1 MPILAGQRL
10 NVGPILGAVLL
21 ALCAVFPP
29 ALAQSS
35 NPNPVTLTPAQ
46 QALVDQLRRSSGT
59 SNVGVIKLP
68 NAAVAEQSTGGGKL
82 VLPLADGKVATLVRT
97 RPRVET
103 EGAFTF
109 RGEVEETGERAVLM
123 LWKDGHLS
131 GYFGYR
137 GRVFMINHMGADIH
151 AMAEM
156 GLPPDHAPAAGGP
169 SPSKPV
175 RPRSPPPE
183 PTVAPFPDAEREAL
197 EAKKITID
205 VMLLYSKNA
214 ASLHIGNP
222 ADLLALAV
230 EDANETFK
238 NSGLGN
244 INLRLVHTQAIDFDE
259 TGADHFQ
266 ILYAMVDGNGPFTDV
281 KKLRNEKRAD
291 IVGLIINN
299 PSGCGLST
307 RVGADAED
315 AFFVVHHTC
324 ASITI
329 SIAHEIAHIIGA
341 RHDRAVDANE
351 TPVAYA
357 HGYVNGTKWRTMM
370 SYNEGCGGCPRIPYW
385 SNPRIMYKGEPTGT
399 AAADNARVILEQAER
414 VSKFR

>member
-1 MPILAGQRL
+1 MPSLAALRL
-10 NVGPILGAVLL
+10 NAGPIVGAVLL
-21 ALCAVFPP
+21 SLYAVFPP
-29 ALAQSS
+29 ALAQSGP
-35 NPNPVTLTPAQ
+35 PNSVTLTPAQ
-46 QALVDQLRRSSGT
+46 QALVDDLKRSSGT
-59 SNVGVIKLP
+59 SNVGLLKLP
-68 NAAVAEQSTGGGKL
+68 HASAEGQPAKL

-97 RPRVET
+97 RPTIET

-137 GRVFMINHMGADIH
+137 GRVFMINHMGGDIH

-156 GLPPDHAPAAGGP
+156 GLPPDHAPAATDLN
-169 SPSKPV
+169 PSKPV
-175 RPRSPPPE
+175 TPRSPTPE
-183 PTVAPFPDAEREAL
+183 PTVAPFLVAEREAL

-222 ADLLALAV
+222 DALLALAI

-244 INLRLVHTQAIDFDE
+244 ISLRLVHTQAIDFDE
-259 TGADHFQ
+259 AGADHFQ
-266 ILYAMVDGNGPFTDV
+266 ILYAMVDGNGPFNEV

-291 IVGLIINN
+291 IVGLVIDN

-315 AFFVVHHTC
+315 AYFVVHHSC

-341 RHDRAVDANE
+341 RHDRTVDANE
-351 TPVAYA
+351 TPFAYA

-399 AAADNARVILEQAER
+399 ASNDNARVILEQAER

>member
-1 MPILAGQRL
+1 
-10 NVGPILGAVLL
+10 
-21 ALCAVFPP
+21 
-29 ALAQSS
+29 
-35 NPNPVTLTPAQ
+35 VT
-46 QALVDQLRRSSGT
+46 
-59 SNVGVIKLP
+59 
-68 NAAVAEQSTGGGKL
+68 
-82 VLPLADGKVATLVRT
+82 
-97 RPRVET
+97 
-103 EGAFTF
+103 
-109 RGEVEETGERAVLM
+109 
-123 LWKDGHLS
+123 
-131 GYFGYR
+131 
-137 GRVFMINHMGADIH
+137 
-151 AMAEM
+151 
-156 GLPPDHAPAAGGP
+156 
-169 SPSKPV
+169 
-175 RPRSPPPE
+175 PRSPTPE
-183 PTVAPFPDAEREAL
+183 PTVAPFLVAEREAL

-222 ADLLALAV
+222 DALLALAI

-244 INLRLVHTQAIDFDE
+244 ISLRLVHTQAIDFDE
-259 TGADHFQ
+259 AGADHFQ
-266 ILYAMVDGNGPFTDV
+266 ILYAMVDGNGPFNEV

-291 IVGLIINN
+291 IVGLVIDN

-315 AFFVVHHTC
+315 AYFVVHHSC

-341 RHDRAVDANE
+341 RHDRTVDANE
-351 TPVAYA
+351 TPFAYA

-399 AAADNARVILEQAER
+399 ASNDNARVILEQAER

>member
-10 NVGPILGAVLL
+10 NVGPILGAALL

-46 QALVDQLRRSSGT
+46 QALVDQLQRSSGT

-137 GRVFMINHMGADIH
+137 GRVFMINHMGGDIH

-156 GLPPDHAPAAGGP
+156 KGLLTAGPRTGRGRDTR
-169 SPSKPV
+169 PSKPV
-175 RPRSPPPE
+175 RPPPRRLQNRRSP
-183 PTVAPFPDAEREAL
+183 PFPDAEREVL

-205 VMLLYSKNA
+205 VMLLSSKNA
-214 ASLHIGNP
+214 ASLPH
-222 ADLLALAV
+222 
-230 EDANETFK
+230 
-238 NSGLGN
+238 
-244 INLRLVHTQAIDFDE
+244 
-259 TGADHFQ
+259 
-266 ILYAMVDGNGPFTDV
+266 
-281 KKLRNEKRAD
+281 
-291 IVGLIINN
+291 
-299 PSGCGLST
+299 
-307 RVGADAED
+307 
-315 AFFVVHHTC
+315 
-324 ASITI
+324 
-329 SIAHEIAHIIGA
+329 
-341 RHDRAVDANE
+341 
-351 TPVAYA
+351 
-357 HGYVNGTKWRTMM
+357 
-370 SYNEGCGGCPRIPYW
+370 
-385 SNPRIMYKGEPTGT
+385 
-399 AAADNARVILEQAER
+399 
-414 VSKFR
+414 

>member
-1 MPILAGQRL
+1 MPVLAGQRL
-10 NVGPILGAVLL
+10 NVGPILGAALL

-137 GRVFMINHMGADIH
+137 GRVFMINHMGGDIH

-183 PTVAPFPDAEREAL
+183 PTVAPFPDAEREVL
-197 EAKKITID
+197 EAND
-205 VMLLYSKNA
+205 VGKALRRRAQCINAGPLRVLLG
-214 ASLHIGNP
+214 LEQT
-222 ADLLALAV
+222 DMV
-230 EDANETFK
+230 EIRK
-238 NSGLGN
+238 NSRPPRYKPPN
-244 INLRLVHTQAIDFDE
+244 
-259 TGADHFQ
+259 
-266 ILYAMVDGNGPFTDV
+266 
-281 KKLRNEKRAD
+281 
-291 IVGLIINN
+291 
-299 PSGCGLST
+299 SS
-307 RVGADAED
+307 
-315 AFFVVHHTC
+315 
-324 ASITI
+324 
-329 SIAHEIAHIIGA
+329 
-341 RHDRAVDANE
+341 RAVDPK
-351 TPVAYA
+351 TY
-357 HGYVNGTKWRTMM
+357 
-370 SYNEGCGGCPRIPYW
+370 IP
-385 SNPRIMYKGEPTGT
+385 T
-399 AAADNARVILEQAER
+399 
-414 VSKFR
+414 